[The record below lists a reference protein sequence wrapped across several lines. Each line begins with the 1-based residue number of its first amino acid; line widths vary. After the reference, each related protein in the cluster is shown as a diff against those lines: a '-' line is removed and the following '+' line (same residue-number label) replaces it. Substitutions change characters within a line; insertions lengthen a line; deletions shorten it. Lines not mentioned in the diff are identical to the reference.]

1 MISDFQK
8 RKLTHFFYLLDVN
21 KNDYL
26 QLEDF
31 SIISDNLIFNLD
43 YEEGSK
49 EHKFIADKS
58 VAMFYRFSADISGTG
73 KNITLKEWLDFFDQ
87 KIIAQ
92 RDKEL
97 LEEYVELIIGFLFD
111 LFDANHDGYIS
122 IEEYT
127 DIFMAYG
134 IDIKYAAKAFVNLD
148 INQDD
153 RLSKSEILYAVETFL
168 ISNDPNERGNW
179 IFGNWDIQG
188 AYKGFAE

>member
-21 KNDYL
+21 KNDFL

-31 SIISDNLIFNLD
+31 SIISDNLMFNLD
-43 YEEGSK
+43 YKEGSK
-49 EHKFIADKS
+49 EHQFIAEKS
-58 VAMFYRFSADISGTG
+58 VAMFYKFSGDMSQSG
-73 KNITLKEWLDFFDQ
+73 KSITLHEWLDFFDE
-87 KIIAQ
+87 KVINPLNK
-92 RDKEL
+92 DL
-97 LEEYVELIIGFLFD
+97 LEDYVEVIIGFLFD

-148 INQDD
+148 INADE

-168 ISNDPNERGNW
+168 VSDDPKERGNW
-179 IFGNWDIQG
+179 IFGNWDNQG
-188 AYKGFAE
+188 GYK

>member
-8 RKLTHFFYLLDVN
+8 KKLTHFFYLLDVN
-21 KNDYL
+21 KNDFL

-49 EHKFIADKS
+49 EHQFIAEKS
-58 VAMFYRFSADISGTG
+58 VAMFYRFSADIANSG
-73 KNITLKEWLDFFDQ
+73 KNITLDDWLKFFDTN
-87 KIIAQ
+87 IIGN
-92 RDKEL
+92 RNKEL

-148 INQDD
+148 INQDE

-168 ISNDPNERGNW
+168 VSDDTRERGNW
-179 IFGNWDIQG
+179 IFGNWN
-188 AYKGFAE
+188 